1 MTQQTNKL
9 RQTSKQASK
18 QTTAYSQQPFSTST
32 PTLVGIVGTA
42 GSQQALELLFRNLP
56 DDSGMAFVV
65 VVNLAAR
72 KVSQLPAL
80 LQKRTN
86 MPVVVAAD
94 GVPIQ
99 GDHVYVAPAGVQL
112 LLKGNELQLQTR
124 LPQVK
129 TAPAPA
135 PAADDATLGLLDSFL
150 HSLATAYQAEA
161 VAILL
166 SGTGTDGI
174 AGLKQLQQAGG
185 LTMVQ
190 DPEEAAHAALPR
202 RAIKAGL
209 ATVVATAGEVAR
221 QLIQQRG
228 VLAWSAGS
236 GTLLPPENLEQFYTT
251 VLAHIQAH
259 TGHDLSHYKI
269 STLHRRVARRMQ
281 IAGIHNTNEYAEL
294 LRTNKAEAIALFQDS
309 LVSVTNFFRDSDAYE
324 MLEKDCIP
332 QLFAEK
338 MRHDYVRV
346 WVAGCATGEEAY
358 SVAMQLAEYAAQAQE
373 PPRLQVFA
381 TDLDENA
388 IAFARRGVYPLT
400 IAKDISPGRLERFFL
415 KNEDGYQVRPEIREH
430 VLFAVHD
437 LLKDPPFSRL
447 DLICCRNVLIY
458 FNRDAQEKVF
468 ATFHY
473 ALSRSGYLFL
483 GTSESVDSAPDLF
496 AVLNKQCHLY
506 QRRDVVSTPH
516 RPLSAIAMLGD
527 RTTARTNEDKA
538 PPSRTIDELYTSW
551 SLRRHTPPRLL
562 VNDAYEITH
571 LFGAAG
577 AYLQER
583 EGAVTQHILQRILL
597 DLRLDLRTALYQA
610 FSKGERTISRML
622 RVEINGEPQLLQLE
636 VGPVA
641 EPGFPAGYAE
651 VLFVA
656 QENTAM
662 LDRLTAGETVETD
675 LVLVKRMEEE
685 LMRTRERL
693 QSIIEE
699 YENSSQDLKT
709 SNEELQSINEELKS
723 TTEELET
730 SKEELQSMNE
740 ELITVNSELNEKID
754 ELHRSNSDLLN
765 FIASTDVG
773 AIFLNMRLQVTRFT
787 PRAADLFNLI
797 ESDQGRPLSHI
808 THKIRHSGLV
818 QLADYIRESAQSVEE
833 TVQSEDGHWYIL
845 RLFPYRTVNDH
856 FDGVVITFVDISD
869 LKRAE
874 SEERQRHQ
882 QQTLAELSRQALVG
896 NDLNALFQ
904 TVVFEVAHVLD
915 IEFCKVLALQP
926 DGDAMLLK
934 AGVGWHEGLV
944 GTAIVPIESGSQAGY
959 TLRTQGPV
967 VVRDLLTETRFYGP
981 SLLTDH
987 HVRSGI
993 SVTIFGVDGPYGV
1006 LGVHGG
1012 EPRNF
1017 APYDVDFL
1025 QAVANTLAAA
1035 IVRRHAADEL
1045 QESEAELRR
1054 YVDMLQA
1061 SYDAVIVWSPQ
1072 RGIEFWNRGAEV
1084 LYGYSVAEALG
1095 QTTHDLLATQHP
1107 KSFTDIMALLQKG
1120 SAWEGEL
1127 VHRTKGGHTVTVSTR
1142 HQFMSGGDGEPV
1154 ILEINRDITE
1164 RKATEEQLQFQ
1175 SNILAQV
1182 NDAVIAIDNE
1192 QRITYLNRAAAT
1204 QYAVDPIAVLGHPL
1218 STLHTYRWLDADE
1231 EATAY
1236 TALQEAGFWR
1246 GENIHVRHDG
1256 LEIDVE
1262 SVVSILEEAGQPIG
1276 MLAVIR
1282 DIREQK
1288 AAERALSRSEERYR
1302 YLFETMDEG
1311 FCVVELL
1318 FNEHGTPVD
1327 YRFLESNPAFEEFTG
1342 LQQAVGRT
1350 ARELVPGLE
1359 DHWFAI
1365 YGNVALTGEPIRF
1378 EQGSEAM
1385 GRWFNVY
1392 AFHIGDTDSRRVAI
1406 LFNNI
1411 TERKRIEEALRASE
1425 ADARRNADE
1434 LEAIYNSAPVGLC
1447 VLDKELRYVRINE
1460 RLAVM
1465 NGLAAADHIGRTGPE
1480 LFPDLANKSESM
1492 LRHILAT
1499 GEAAIGV
1506 ELTGELPSQPG
1517 VQRTWIESWLPLHNG
1532 DGEVVAINIVI
1543 EEITER
1549 KAAEEQLR
1557 YQAYLLENVQD
1568 AIISTDREFRIR
1580 TWNQG
1585 AVRTY
1590 GWSADEA
1597 IGQPVRHLLQTGYQ
1611 NGDFTEIS
1619 RLLLEEGQWQGEV
1632 VQHTKAGRSII
1643 ISNITKVL
1651 YDEAGNAIGTV
1662 AVNRDITMQK
1672 EAQRALAASEAKFAT
1687 AFSSSPIILVI
1698 TSLATGQLLEVN
1710 ESFLQVSGYTREEAL
1725 GRTTAELGLWV
1736 DETARSEGIE
1746 RLRSGEVIRN
1756 GEAIFQVKDG
1766 SLRHC
1771 VFGATVVEIDGTPCV
1786 LNALADI
1793 SEQKQVE
1800 QALLASESQLSLI
1813 TDNVSGLISYV
1824 DHTEYYRFVNAVYEE
1839 WFAQSRQKIVGTTIR
1854 QQLDDEA
1861 YARVQPYVEQA
1872 LRGERTSFENTV
1884 HYPDGNTRTVM
1895 ATYVPDIDGSQVL
1908 GFYALVTDITDR
1920 KQAEER
1926 LRFLAEA
1933 SSLLATSL
1941 DVDVTLANVA
1951 HAAVP
1956 GIADWCVIDLLRD
1969 DETIEGVALAH
1980 IDPHKVQWA
1989 EELRERH
1996 PIDVAAPSGA
2006 PNVIRTGVSEF
2017 YPVITDAMLEAV
2029 AKTEEELHLLHSVG
2043 YRSVMVVPLETHGTT
2058 IGAITFVLTES
2069 ERHFE
2074 QSDLA
2079 MAEELARRAAA
2090 AIGNAQL
2097 YRTVQTRERELRVSE
2112 ERFRAVQQATPDGF
2126 MIFESVRDETKQIV
2140 DFRWLYV
2147 NPAGEGITGR
2157 TNEYLVGKYLLEEM
2171 PGNRTEGIFDAYV
2184 TVVESGKVWQREF
2197 YYNHEGFDHWFLST
2211 AAKAGDGFAVAFT
2224 DVTANKQAEAALR
2237 TSEERFRSAFEQAAV
2252 GMAHLTV
2259 DGHYTRVNDR
2269 LCEILGYTRE
2279 ELLQKRFHEVT
2290 HPADLDADLA
2300 QMERQLAGEIVHHSM
2315 EKRYIRKD
2323 GSPLWANMTASL
2335 VRDDAGEALYGI
2347 VVIEDISARKVV
2359 EEAIRELNATLE
2371 DRIAERTAELERS
2384 NHDLD
2389 QFAYVASHDLRAP
2402 LRGIDSLATWI
2413 SEDAAALLPDSSKAH
2428 LAKLRGR
2435 VERMERLLE
2444 DLLTYSRVGRRD
2456 GKAELVETEALVRDI
2471 VDLLAAPAG
2480 FTVTITTAMPMI
2492 ETPRAPLELV
2502 FRNLIGN
2509 AIKHHHDPAN
2519 GLIEISAQEQ
2529 GEFVKFTVADNG
2541 PGIEPRHQ
2549 ARIFNMF
2556 QTLRPRDEMEGSGM
2570 GLAIVQRAVEFRRG
2584 QIRVESTPENG
2595 AAFIFTWAKS
2605 S

>member
-1 MTQQTNKL
+1 MSEQTNK
-9 RQTSKQASK
+9 QKITQAST
-18 QTTAYSQQPFSTST
+18 QTNQRPPHSFSTFT

-42 GSQQALELLFRNLP
+42 GSRQALDLLFRNLP
-56 DDSGMAFVV
+56 DDSGMAFIVV
-65 VVNLAAR
+65 VQMAAR
-72 KVSQLPAL
+72 QISQLPAL

-94 GVPIQ
+94 GVSLQ
-99 GDHVYVAPAGVQL
+99 SDHVYVAPAGLQL
-112 LLKGNELQLQTR
+112 LLDENGLRLQHATQVTTAQTM
-124 LPQVK
+124 
-129 TAPAPA
+129 
-135 PAADDATLGLLDSFL
+135 DDAALGPLDSFL
-150 HSLATAYQAEA
+150 HSLATTCQAEA

-174 AGLKQLQQAGG
+174 VGLKKLQQVGG

-202 RAIKAGL
+202 RAINAGV
-209 ATVVATAGEVAR
+209 AAVVATAGELAR
-221 QLIQQRG
+221 QLVQQRG
-228 VLAWSAGS
+228 ILALSTG
-236 GTLLPPENLEQFYTT
+236 GTTLPMENLEQLYATILT
-251 VLAHIQAH
+251 HILTH

-281 IAGIHNTNEYAEL
+281 IAGIHNTSDYAEL
-294 LRTNKAEAIALFQDS
+294 LRATEAEAQALFQDS
-309 LVSVTNFFRDSDAYE
+309 LVSVTSFFRDPDAYE

-332 QLFAEK
+332 QLFAQK

-358 SVAMQLAEYAAQAQE
+358 SVAMQLAEYAIQVHE

-388 IAFARRGVYPLT
+388 IAVARRGIYPST
-400 IAKDISPGRLERFFL
+400 IAKEMSPGRLERFFL
-415 KNEDGYQVRPEIREH
+415 KDQDGYQVRPEIREH

-458 FNRDAQEKVF
+458 FNREAQEKVF
-468 ATFHY
+468 GTFHY
-473 ALSRSGYLFL
+473 ALNRSGYLFL
-483 GTSESVDSAPDLF
+483 GTSESVDSTPELF

-506 QRRDVVSTPH
+506 QRRDVVSAPQ
-516 RPLSAIAMLGD
+516 RPLSASTLAILGD
-527 RTTARTNEDKA
+527 RTPARATEDKA
-538 PPSRTIDELYTSW
+538 PPSRTIEELYTSW

-562 VNDAYEITH
+562 VNDSYEITH
-571 LFGAAG
+571 LFGEASH
-577 AYLQER
+577 YLQER
-583 EGAVTQHILQRILL
+583 EGAVTQHLLQRVLP

-622 RVEINGEPQLLQLE
+622 RVEVNGEPRLLQLE
-636 VGPVA
+636 VGPIT
-641 EPGFPAGYAE
+641 EPGFPEGYAE

-656 QENTAM
+656 QENLAM
-662 LDRLTAGETVETD
+662 LERFAAGETVETD

-699 YENSSQDLKT
+699 YEDSSQDLKT

-740 ELITVNSELNEKID
+740 ELITVNGELNEKID
-754 ELHRSNSDLLN
+754 ELHRANSDLLN

-773 AIFLNMRLQVTRFT
+773 AIFLNMRLQITRFT
-787 PRAADLFNLI
+787 PRATDLFNLI

-808 THKIRHSGLV
+808 THKIRHSGLA
-818 QLADYIRESAQSVEE
+818 QLAEHIRESARSIEE

-856 FDGVVITFVDISD
+856 FEGVVITFVDISD

-882 QQTLAELSRQALVG
+882 QQTLAELSRQALVDH
-896 NDLNALFQ
+896 DLDALFQ
-904 TVVFEVAHVLD
+904 TVSIKVAHVLD
-915 IEFCKVLALQP
+915 MEFCKLLTLRP
-926 DGDAMLLK
+926 DGETLLLK

-944 GTAIVPIESGSQAGY
+944 GTAIVPVESGSQAGY

-981 SLLTDH
+981 SLLTEH
-987 HVRSGI
+987 NVRSGI

-1012 EPRNF
+1012 EPHNF

-1045 QESEAELRR
+1045 RESEAKLRR
-1054 YVDMLQA
+1054 YVDMLQG
-1061 SYDAVIVWSPQ
+1061 SYDAVIVWNPQ
-1072 RGIEFWNRGAEV
+1072 DGIEFWNRGAEV
-1084 LYGYSVAEALG
+1084 LYGYSAAEALG
-1095 QTTHDLLATQHP
+1095 QMSHELLATQHP
-1107 KSFTDIMALLQKG
+1107 EPLAEIMALLQQG
-1120 SAWEGEL
+1120 STWEGEL
-1127 VHRTKGGHTVTVSTR
+1127 VHRTKDGRSVTVSTR
-1142 HQFMSGGDGEPV
+1142 HQFISGGDGEPV

-1164 RKATEEQLQFQ
+1164 RKVAEGQLQFQ

-1192 QRITYLNRAAAT
+1192 ERITYLNTAAAA

-1218 STLHTYRWLDADE
+1218 STLHTYLWLDEDE
-1231 EATAY
+1231 EAKAY
-1236 TALQEAGFWR
+1236 IALQDEGFWR

-1256 LEIDVE
+1256 LKIDVE
-1262 SVVSILEEAGQPIG
+1262 SVVSVLEDAGQPIG
-1276 MLAVIR
+1276 TLAVIR
-1282 DIREQK
+1282 DIGEQK

-1311 FCVVELL
+1311 FCVVEVL
-1318 FNEHGTPVD
+1318 FDEKGVAQD
-1327 YRFLESNPAFEEFTG
+1327 YRFLESNPAFEAFTG
-1342 LQQAVGRT
+1342 LEQAVGKT
-1350 ARELVPGLE
+1350 ARELIPDLE
-1359 DHWFAI
+1359 AAWFEI
-1365 YGNVALTGEPIRF
+1365 YGNVAVTGEAIRF
-1378 EQGSEAM
+1378 EQGSEVM

-1392 AFHIGDTDSRRVAI
+1392 AFRVGDAAAQRVAI
-1406 LFNNI
+1406 LFSNI
-1411 TERKRIEEALRASE
+1411 TERKQMEESLRTSE
-1425 ADARRNADE
+1425 AAARRHLDE
-1434 LEAIYNSAPVGLC
+1434 LEAIYNTAPIGLC
-1447 VLDKELRYVRINE
+1447 VLDRDLQWIRINE
-1460 RLAVM
+1460 RMAEM
-1465 NGLAAADHIGRTGPE
+1465 NGFPAADHIGHTIRELLPNLADKSVPILQDILQSGQSVINVEISGETPAQPE
-1480 LFPDLANKSESM
+1480 VS
-1492 LRHILAT
+1492 
-1499 GEAAIGV
+1499 
-1506 ELTGELPSQPG
+1506 
-1517 VQRTWIESWLPLHNG
+1517 RTWVESWFPLYDREGMVAGIN
-1532 DGEVVAINIVI
+1532 VVA
-1543 EEITER
+1543 EEITAR
-1549 KAAEEQLR
+1549 KAAEAQLR

-1568 AIISTDREFRIR
+1568 AIISTDPAFQIR
-1580 TWNQG
+1580 TWNAG
-1585 AVRTY
+1585 AERLY

-1597 IGQPVRHLLQTGYQ
+1597 IGQSVRQLLQTIYPDTDVATILQ
-1611 NGDFTEIS
+1611 LFQ
-1619 RLLLEEGQWQGEV
+1619 EEGRWQGEV
-1632 VQHTKAGRSII
+1632 IQTTKNGHTIN

-1651 YDEAGNAIGTV
+1651 LDDAGNMIGTV
-1662 AVNRDITMQK
+1662 AVNRDITAQK

-1698 TSLATGQLLEVN
+1698 TSLTTGQLLEVN
-1710 ESFLQVSGYTREEAL
+1710 ESFLQTSGYTREEAL
-1725 GRTTAELGLWV
+1725 GRTTAELGLWIN
-1736 DETARSEGIE
+1736 ETARAEGIE
-1746 RLRSGEVIRN
+1746 RLRRGEVIRN
-1756 GEAIFQVKDG
+1756 SEAIFQVKDG

-1771 VFGATVVEIDGTPCV
+1771 VLGATVVEIDGTPCI

-1800 QALLASESQLSLI
+1800 QALQASESQLTLI

-1824 DHTEYYRFVNAVYEE
+1824 DHTETYRFVNAVYEE
-1839 WFAQSRQKIVGTTIR
+1839 WFAQSRAQIVGTTIR
-1854 QQLDDEA
+1854 QQVDDEA
-1861 YARVQPYVEQA
+1861 YARVQPHVERA
-1872 LRGERTSFENTV
+1872 LSGERTSFENTV
-1884 HYPDGNTRTVM
+1884 HYPDGNTRTVI
-1895 ATYVPDIDGSQVL
+1895 ATYVPDIGDNQVL

-1920 KQAEER
+1920 KWAEER

-1941 DVDVTLANVA
+1941 DVDRTLDNVA

-1956 GIADWCVIDLLRD
+1956 GIADWCAIDLLD
-1969 DETIEGVALAH
+1969 NEGKIEGMTIAH
-1980 IDPHKVQWA
+1980 VDPAKIQWA
-1989 EELRERH
+1989 KALRERY
-1996 PIDVAAPSGA
+1996 PIDPNAPAGA
-2006 PNVIRTGVSEF
+2006 PNVIRTGQSEF
-2017 YPVITDAMLEAV
+2017 YPIITDETLEA
-2029 AKTEEELHLLHSVG
+2029 AANTEEELQLLHSVG
-2043 YRSVMVVPLETHGTT
+2043 YRSVMVVPLESHGAT

-2069 ERHFE
+2069 ERHFD
-2074 QSDLA
+2074 QSDLS

-2097 YRTVQTRERELRVSE
+2097 YRMVQEREQELRVSE

-2126 MIFESVRDETKQIV
+2126 MIFESVRDEHDTIV

-2157 TNEYLVGKYLLEEM
+2157 TNDYLVGKLLLEEM

-2184 TVVESGKVWQREF
+2184 SVVESGKVWQREF
-2197 YYNHEGFDHWFLST
+2197 YYNHEEFDHWFLST

-2224 DVTANKQAEAALR
+2224 DITANKQAEAALR

-2259 DGHYTRVNDR
+2259 DGRYTRVNDR
-2269 LCEILGYTRE
+2269 LCEILGYTRD
-2279 ELLQKRFHEVT
+2279 ELLQKCFHEVT

-2300 QMERQLAGEIVHHSM
+2300 QMERQVAGEIVHHSM

-2323 GSPLWANMTASL
+2323 GSILWANMTASL
-2335 VRDDAGEALYGI
+2335 VRDEAGEPLYGI
-2347 VVIEDISARKVV
+2347 VVIEDISARKAV
-2359 EEAIRELNATLE
+2359 EAAIRELNATLE
-2371 DRIAERTAELERS
+2371 ERIAERTAELERS

-2402 LRGIDSLATWI
+2402 LRGIDSLASWI
-2413 SEDAAALLPDSSKAH
+2413 NEDAAALLPDASKEH

-2456 GKAELVETEALVRDI
+2456 GQAEMVETDALVRDI
-2471 VDLLAAPAG
+2471 VDLMAAPAG
-2480 FTVTITTAMPMI
+2480 FTVTITSAMPTI
-2492 ETPRAPLELV
+2492 QTPRVPLELV

-2519 GLIEISAQEQ
+2519 GLIEISAKEQ
-2529 GEFVKFTVADNG
+2529 GDFVEFTVADNG
-2541 PGIEPRHQ
+2541 PGIEERHH

-2584 QIRVESTPENG
+2584 QIRVESTPESG